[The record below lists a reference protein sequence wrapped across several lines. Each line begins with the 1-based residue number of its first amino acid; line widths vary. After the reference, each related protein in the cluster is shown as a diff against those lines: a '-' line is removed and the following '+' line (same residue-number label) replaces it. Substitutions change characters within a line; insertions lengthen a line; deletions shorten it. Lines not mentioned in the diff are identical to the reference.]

1 MSDIKDN
8 LYSQIL
14 SLNENEVR
22 IFLALMQDKLLEE
35 SAAVPDITPPEG
47 MTKADCKRLIK
58 SIRTKQPYADAR
70 TQQYSLRVISHIRNV
85 WVPQIKNYDQQAD
98 WTPAA
103 PTQEKGTAAQAKRN
117 MPILQQLFSLPA
129 PGLRDPI
136 PSDRQSSARRFYV
149 PPG

>member
-35 SAAVPDITPPEG
+35 STAVPDITPPEG
-47 MTKADCKRLIK
+47 MTKTDCKRLIK
-58 SIRTKQPYADAR
+58 SIRTKQPYAAAR

-85 WVPQIKNYDQQAD
+85 WVPQIKSHDQQA
-98 WTPAA
+98 
-103 PTQEKGTAAQAKRN
+103 G
-117 MPILQQLFSLPA
+117 
-129 PGLRDPI
+129 
-136 PSDRQSSARRFYV
+136 
-149 PPG
+149 

>member
-35 SAAVPDITPPEG
+35 STAVPDITPPEG
-47 MTKADCKRLIK
+47 MKKTDCKRLIK

-85 WVPQIKNYDQQAD
+85 WVPQIKSHDQQA
-98 WTPAA
+98 
-103 PTQEKGTAAQAKRN
+103 G
-117 MPILQQLFSLPA
+117 
-129 PGLRDPI
+129 
-136 PSDRQSSARRFYV
+136 
-149 PPG
+149 

>member
-1 MSDIKDN
+1 MIRQRKAEKGQKYATETSRSIGKGLKMSDIKDN

-85 WVPQIKNYDQQAD
+85 WVPQIKSHDQQA
-98 WTPAA
+98 
-103 PTQEKGTAAQAKRN
+103 G
-117 MPILQQLFSLPA
+117 
-129 PGLRDPI
+129 
-136 PSDRQSSARRFYV
+136 
-149 PPG
+149 

>member
-58 SIRTKQPYADAR
+58 SIRTKQPYAPASV
-70 TQQYSLRVISHIRNV
+70 QQTGQRAITHIRSV
-85 WVPQIKNYDQQAD
+85 WIPQIKSHDQQA
-98 WTPAA
+98 
-103 PTQEKGTAAQAKRN
+103 G
-117 MPILQQLFSLPA
+117 
-129 PGLRDPI
+129 
-136 PSDRQSSARRFYV
+136 
-149 PPG
+149 

>member
-35 SAAVPDITPPEG
+35 SAAVPDITEPEG

-58 SIRTKQPYADAR
+58 SIQPYADAR
-70 TQQYSLRVISHIRNV
+70 TQRYSLRVISHIRNV
-85 WVPQIKNYDQQAD
+85 WVPQIKSHDQQA
-98 WTPAA
+98 
-103 PTQEKGTAAQAKRN
+103 G
-117 MPILQQLFSLPA
+117 
-129 PGLRDPI
+129 
-136 PSDRQSSARRFYV
+136 
-149 PPG
+149 

>member
-58 SIRTKQPYADAR
+58 SIRTKQ
-70 TQQYSLRVISHIRNV
+70 YSLRVISHIRNV
-85 WVPQIKNYDQQAD
+85 WVPQIKSHDQQA
-98 WTPAA
+98 
-103 PTQEKGTAAQAKRN
+103 G
-117 MPILQQLFSLPA
+117 
-129 PGLRDPI
+129 
-136 PSDRQSSARRFYV
+136 
-149 PPG
+149 

>member
-35 SAAVPDITPPEG
+35 STAVPDITPPEG

-70 TQQYSLRVISHIRNV
+70 TQPYSSTS
-85 WVPQIKNYDQQAD
+85 K
-98 WTPAA
+98 
-103 PTQEKGTAAQAKRN
+103 AQHGQRLTWKTKKRIIVN
-117 MPILQQLFSLPA
+117 
-129 PGLRDPI
+129 
-136 PSDRQSSARRFYV
+136 
-149 PPG
+149 

>member
-14 SLNENEVR
+14 SLNENEAR

-58 SIRTKQPYADAR
+58 SIRTKQPYADACTAR
-70 TQQYSLRVISHIRNV
+70 
-85 WVPQIKNYDQQAD
+85 
-98 WTPAA
+98 AA
-103 PTQEKGTAAQAKRN
+103 
-117 MPILQQLFSLPA
+117 
-129 PGLRDPI
+129 
-136 PSDRQSSARRFYV
+136 SARLSRIA
-149 PPG
+149 P

>member
-22 IFLALMQDKLLEE
+22 ILLALMQDKLLEE

-85 WVPQIKNYDQQAD
+85 WVPQIKSHDQQA
-98 WTPAA
+98 
-103 PTQEKGTAAQAKRN
+103 
-117 MPILQQLFSLPA
+117 S
-129 PGLRDPI
+129 
-136 PSDRQSSARRFYV
+136 
-149 PPG
+149 

>member
-85 WVPQIKNYDQQAD
+85 WVPQIKSHDQQAC
-98 WTPAA
+98 
-103 PTQEKGTAAQAKRN
+103 
-117 MPILQQLFSLPA
+117 
-129 PGLRDPI
+129 
-136 PSDRQSSARRFYV
+136 
-149 PPG
+149 

>member
-70 TQQYSLRVISHIRNV
+70 TQQSGSPASVQQTGQRAITHIRSV
-85 WVPQIKNYDQQAD
+85 WIPQIKSHDQQA
-98 WTPAA
+98 
-103 PTQEKGTAAQAKRN
+103 G
-117 MPILQQLFSLPA
+117 
-129 PGLRDPI
+129 
-136 PSDRQSSARRFYV
+136 
-149 PPG
+149 

>member
-47 MTKADCKRLIK
+47 MTSASL
-58 SIRTKQPYADAR
+58 SQYA
-70 TQQYSLRVISHIRNV
+70 QNS
-85 WVPQIKNYDQQAD
+85 P
-98 WTPAA
+98 TPMHAHNS
-103 PTQEKGTAAQAKRN
+103 TAC
-117 MPILQQLFSLPA
+117 
-129 PGLRDPI
+129 G
-136 PSDRQSSARRFYV
+136 
-149 PPG
+149 

>member
-35 SAAVPDITPPEG
+35 SEG

-85 WVPQIKNYDQQAD
+85 WVPQIKSHDQQA
-98 WTPAA
+98 
-103 PTQEKGTAAQAKRN
+103 G
-117 MPILQQLFSLPA
+117 
-129 PGLRDPI
+129 
-136 PSDRQSSARRFYV
+136 
-149 PPG
+149 